1 MGITYEEMMSKIRSN
16 KGNTLARYRTHKWN
30 YEEPYKM
37 MFTEVKEQENGR
49 LQITVGFKVDDE
61 FLEKNFLFIAEGSGS
76 YYYEQFMEKAFPGAS
91 EEMPFDVFLGR
102 PFSAEI
108 IKKDGYDNLH
118 VLSGYKGEYPEEAE
132 GLE

>member
-1 MGITYEEMMSKIRSN
+1 MGITYDEMMSKVRSN

-30 YEEPYKM
+30 YKEPYKM
-37 MFTEVKEQENGR
+37 MFTEVKEQEKGR

-61 FLEKNFLFIAEGSGS
+61 FLEKNFTFIVDGNALF
-76 YYYEQFMEKAFPGAS
+76 YYEQFMEKAFPGAP
-91 EEMPFDVFLGR
+91 EELSFDAFLGR

-108 IKKDGYDNLH
+108 IKKDGFDNLSI
-118 VLSGYKGEYPEEAE
+118 LSGYKGEYPEEPE